1 LGDNCH
7 GCDRGALRRLHRI
20 TRLFC
25 LNGKPT
31 VDNPLWE
38 IRERV
43 AEVQA
48 PCGGR
53 LQVPTDRRSLDNA
66 TLLPACRKPPLTP
79 VLYFGCHRYFGRPP
93 LPSARARSEP
103 PGSGGNAWGLFFGNR
118 GASIAAGP
126 ASNPFDAVSTCR
138 ARCSDDRLT
147 PRSGYFVAAQDRSLR
162 ANRRHWQ
169 TRSHSASFLKES
181 MVRKNINKPRTKFQY

>member
-1 LGDNCH
+1 M
-7 GCDRGALRRLHRI
+7 
-20 TRLFC
+20 
-25 LNGKPT
+25 GKPM
-31 VDNPLWE
+31 VDNRCRKSASVSP
-38 IRERV
+38 RSRRC
-43 AEVQA
+43 AG
-48 PCGGR
+48 PR